1 MRSALITGLAGLTL
15 TAAEQAFLK
24 STRPAGI
31 ILFARNC
38 ASPDQIIKL
47 VAASFDAVGTD
58 QLLVLIDQ
66 EGGRVRRLRP
76 PLWRDLPA
84 ARVYA
89 ELYSR
94 DPEAACM
101 AARLVARLT
110 ASDLRAIGVNTNC
123 APVLDVEIMGAH
135 EIIGDR
141 AYGRDPAQV
150 AALGRA
156 VAEGYLSGGVIPVI
170 KHIPGHG
177 RALADSHF
185 ELPVVTTHRADLE
198 TLDFAPFQALA
209 DMPAAM
215 TAHVVY
221 TALDAH
227 APASTSV
234 LVTREI
240 IRGVCRF
247 GGLLISDDLS
257 MKALTGPMRERASA
271 VIAAGSDVA
280 LHCNGDMDEMELA
293 ASGVPALSGV
303 ANARF
308 EHCITL
314 LNRADAF
321 DMTDAEATV
330 TRLVFEA

>member
-15 TAAEQAFLK
+15 TPAEQGFLK

-38 ASPDQIIKL
+38 ASPEQISTL
-47 VAASFDAVGTD
+47 VKASYDAISTD
-58 QLLVLIDQ
+58 KLLVLIDQ

-89 ELYSR
+89 ELYAR
-94 DPEAACM
+94 DPDAACT
-101 AARLVARLT
+101 AARIVARLT

-135 EIIGDR
+135 DIIGDR
-141 AYGRDPAQV
+141 AYGRTPKQV
-150 AALGRA
+150 ADLGRA

-177 RALADSHF
+177 RAMADSHF

-221 TALDAH
+221 TALDAD
-227 APASTSV
+227 APASTSAT
-234 LVTREI
+234 VTREI
-240 IRGVCRF
+240 IRGLCRF
-247 GGLLISDDLS
+247 GGLLMSDDLS
-257 MKALTGPMRERASA
+257 MKALAGPMRERAQA

-280 LHCNGDMDEMELA
+280 LHCNGDMAEMELA
-293 ASGVPALSGV
+293 AAGVPALSGV

-308 EHCITL
+308 EHCINL

-321 DMTDAEATV
+321 DLAEAEATL
-330 TRLVFEA
+330 TRLALVA

>member
-1 MRSALITGLAGLTL
+1 MRSALITGLAGLAL
-15 TAAEQAFLK
+15 TPAELGFLK
-24 STRPAGI
+24 SSRPAGI

-38 ASPDQIIKL
+38 SSPEQISTLVQASY
-47 VAASFDAVGTD
+47 DAIGTD
-58 QLLVLIDQ
+58 KLLVLIDQ

-89 ELYSR
+89 ELYAR
-94 DPEAACM
+94 DPEAART

-135 EIIGDR
+135 DIIGDR
-141 AYGRDPAQV
+141 AYGRSPAQV
-150 AALGRA
+150 ADLGRA

-177 RALADSHF
+177 RAMADSHF

-221 TALDAH
+221 TALDAD
-227 APASTSV
+227 APASTSAV
-234 LVTREI
+234 VTRDI
-240 IRGVCRF
+240 IRGLCRF
-247 GGLLISDDLS
+247 GGLLMSDDLS
-257 MKALTGPMRERASA
+257 MKALAGPMRERAQA

-280 LHCNGDMDEMELA
+280 LHCNGDMAEMELA
-293 ASGVPALSGV
+293 AAGVPALSGV

-308 EHCITL
+308 EHCINL

-321 DMTDAEATV
+321 DLAEAEATLV
-330 TRLVFEA
+330 RLALVA

>member
-1 MRSALITGLAGLTL
+1 MRSALITGLAGLAL
-15 TAAEQAFLK
+15 TPAELGFLK
-24 STRPAGI
+24 SSRPAGI

-38 ASPDQIIKL
+38 ASPQQISAL
-47 VAASFDAVGTD
+47 VQASYDAIGTD
-58 QLLVLIDQ
+58 KLLVLIDQ

-84 ARVYA
+84 ARVYS
-89 ELYSR
+89 ELYAR
-94 DPEAACM
+94 DPEAART

-135 EIIGDR
+135 DIIGDR
-141 AYGRDPAQV
+141 AYGRSAAQV
-150 AALGRA
+150 ADLGRA

-177 RALADSHF
+177 RAMADSHF

-221 TALDAH
+221 TALDAD
-227 APASTSV
+227 APASTSAV
-234 LVTREI
+234 VTRDI
-240 IRGVCRF
+240 IRGLCRF
-247 GGLLISDDLS
+247 GGLLMSDDLS
-257 MKALTGPMRERASA
+257 MKALAGPMRERAQA

-280 LHCNGDMDEMELA
+280 LHCNGDMAEMELA
-293 ASGVPALSGV
+293 AAGVPALSGV

-308 EHCITL
+308 EHCINL

-321 DMTDAEATV
+321 DLAEAEATLV
-330 TRLVFEA
+330 RLALVA

>member
-15 TAAEQAFLK
+15 TAAELGFLK

-38 ASPDQIIKL
+38 ASPEQISAL
-47 VAASFDAVGTD
+47 VQASHDAIGTD
-58 QLLVLIDQ
+58 KLLVLIDQ

-89 ELYSR
+89 ELYAR
-94 DPEAACM
+94 DPEAART

-110 ASDLRAIGVNTNC
+110 AGDLRAIGINTNC
-123 APVLDVEIMGAH
+123 APVLDVEIIGAH
-135 EIIGDR
+135 DIIGDR
-141 AYGRDPAQV
+141 AYGRNPVQV
-150 AALGRA
+150 ADLGRA

-221 TALDAH
+221 TALDGD
-227 APASTSV
+227 APASTSA

-240 IRGVCRF
+240 IRGLCRF
-247 GGLLISDDLS
+247 GGLLMSDDLS
-257 MKALTGPMRERASA
+257 MKALAGPMRERAQA

-280 LHCNGDMDEMELA
+280 LHCNGEMAEMELA
-293 ASGVPALSGV
+293 ASGVPALTGV
-303 ANARF
+303 AHARF
-308 EHCITL
+308 EHCINL

-321 DMTDAEATV
+321 DSAEAEATLV
-330 TRLVFEA
+330 RLALVA

>member
-15 TAAEQAFLK
+15 TPAEQGFLK

-38 ASPDQIIKL
+38 ASPEQISTL
-47 VAASFDAVGTD
+47 VKASYDAISTD
-58 QLLVLIDQ
+58 KLLVLIDQ

-89 ELYSR
+89 ELYAR
-94 DPEAACM
+94 DPDAACT
-101 AARLVARLT
+101 AARIVARLT
-110 ASDLRAIGVNTNC
+110 ANDLRAIGVNTNC
-123 APVLDVEIMGAH
+123 APVLDVENMGAH
-135 EIIGDR
+135 DIIGDR
-141 AYGRDPAQV
+141 AYGRTPKQV
-150 AALGRA
+150 ADLGRA

-177 RALADSHF
+177 RAMADSHF

-221 TALDAH
+221 TALDAD
-227 APASTSV
+227 APASTSAT
-234 LVTREI
+234 VTREI
-240 IRGVCRF
+240 IRGLCRF
-247 GGLLISDDLS
+247 GGLLMSDDLS
-257 MKALTGPMRERASA
+257 MKALAGPMRERAQA

-280 LHCNGDMDEMELA
+280 LHCNGDMAEMELA
-293 ASGVPALSGV
+293 AAGVPALSGV

-308 EHCITL
+308 EHCINL

-321 DMTDAEATV
+321 DLAEAEATL
-330 TRLVFEA
+330 TRLALVA

>member
-15 TAAEQAFLK
+15 IPAEQGFLQ
-24 STRPAGI
+24 SSRPAGI

-38 ASPDQIIKL
+38 SSPEQISAL
-47 VAASFDAVGTD
+47 VQSSSDAIGTD

-89 ELYSR
+89 ELYGR
-94 DPEAACM
+94 DPEAARA
-101 AARLVARLT
+101 AARIVARLT
-110 ASDLRAIGVNTNC
+110 ARDLRAIGINTNC
-123 APVLDVEIMGAH
+123 APVLDVEIIGAH
-135 EIIGDR
+135 DIIGDR
-141 AYGRDPAQV
+141 AYGRSPGQV
-150 AALGRA
+150 ADLGRA

-177 RALADSHF
+177 RAMADSHF
-185 ELPVVTTHRADLE
+185 ELPVVTAHRADLE
-198 TLDFAPFQALA
+198 MLDFVPFQALA

-221 TALDAH
+221 SALDAA
-227 APASTSV
+227 APASTSTI
-234 LVTREI
+234 VTRDI
-240 IRGVCRF
+240 IRGLCRF
-247 GGLLISDDLS
+247 GGLLMSDDLS
-257 MKALTGPMRERASA
+257 MKALAGPMRERAQA

-280 LHCNGDMDEMELA
+280 LHCNGDMVEMELA
-293 ASGVPALSGV
+293 AAGVPALSGV

-308 EHCITL
+308 EHCMKL
-314 LNRADAF
+314 LNRDDAF
-321 DMTDAEATV
+321 DAAEAEATLV
-330 TRLVFEA
+330 RLALLA

>member
-1 MRSALITGLAGLTL
+1 MRSALITGLAGLAL
-15 TAAEQAFLK
+15 TPAELGFLK

-38 ASPDQIIKL
+38 STPTQISTLVQASY
-47 VAASFDAVGTD
+47 DAIGTD
-58 QLLVLIDQ
+58 KLLVLIDQ

-89 ELYSR
+89 ELYAR
-94 DPEAACM
+94 DPEAART

-135 EIIGDR
+135 DIIGDR
-141 AYGRDPAQV
+141 AYGRSPAQV
-150 AALGRA
+150 ADLGRA

-177 RALADSHF
+177 RAMADSHF

-221 TALDAH
+221 TALDAD
-227 APASTSV
+227 APASTSAT
-234 LVTREI
+234 VTREI
-240 IRGVCRF
+240 IRGLCRF
-247 GGLLISDDLS
+247 GGLLMSDDLS
-257 MKALTGPMRERASA
+257 MKALAGPMRDRAQA

-280 LHCNGDMDEMELA
+280 LHCNGDMAEMELA
-293 ASGVPALSGV
+293 AAGVPPLGGV
-303 ANARF
+303 ASARF
-308 EHCITL
+308 EHCINL

-321 DMTDAEATV
+321 DLAEAEATL
-330 TRLVFEA
+330 TRLALVA

>member
-1 MRSALITGLAGLTL
+1 MRSALITGLAGHTL
-15 TAAEQAFLK
+15 TTAEQGFLK
-24 STRPAGI
+24 SARPAGI

-38 ASPDQIIKL
+38 ASPEQISTL
-47 VAASFDAVGTD
+47 VKASYAAIGTD
-58 QLLVLIDQ
+58 KLMVLIDQ

-76 PLWRDLPA
+76 PLWRELPA

-89 ELYSR
+89 ELYAR
-94 DPEAACM
+94 DAEAART

-110 ASDLRAIGVNTNC
+110 ANDLRAIGVNTNC
-123 APVLDVEIMGAH
+123 APVLDVEIAGAH
-135 EIIGDR
+135 DIIGDR
-141 AYGRDPAQV
+141 AYGRNPAQV
-150 AALGRA
+150 ADLGRA

-198 TLDFAPFQALA
+198 ALDFAPFQALA

-221 TALDAH
+221 TALDAK
-227 APASTSV
+227 APASTSAV
-234 LVTREI
+234 VTREI

-247 GGLLISDDLS
+247 GGLLMSDDLS

-280 LHCNGDMDEMELA
+280 LHCNGDMAEMELA
-293 ASGVPALSGV
+293 AAGVPALAGV

-308 EHCITL
+308 EHCINL

-321 DMTDAEATV
+321 DLAEAEATLV
-330 TRLVFEA
+330 RLALVA

>member
-15 TAAEQAFLK
+15 TPAELGFLK

-38 ASPDQIIKL
+38 ASPEQISTL
-47 VAASFDAVGTD
+47 VQASYDAIGTD
-58 QLLVLIDQ
+58 KLLVLIDQ

-89 ELYSR
+89 ELYAR
-94 DPEAACM
+94 DPEAACV

-135 EIIGDR
+135 DIIGDR
-141 AYGRDPAQV
+141 AYGRTPKQV
-150 AALGRA
+150 ADLGRA

-177 RALADSHF
+177 RAMADSHF

-221 TALDAH
+221 TALDAD
-227 APASTSV
+227 APASTSA

-240 IRGVCRF
+240 IRGLCRF
-247 GGLLISDDLS
+247 GGLLMSDDLS
-257 MKALTGPMRERASA
+257 MKALAGPMRERAMA

-280 LHCNGDMDEMELA
+280 LHCNGEMAEMELA
-293 ASGVPALSGV
+293 AAGVPALSGV

-308 EHCITL
+308 EHCINL

-321 DMTDAEATV
+321 DLAEAEATLV
-330 TRLVFEA
+330 RLALVA